1 MLIQKK
7 VEKQMVCEKCG
18 KHLNPDEEMILKGK
32 TLCEDCYI
40 NTLSPTRTCDP
51 WAVYTAK
58 SFSGKDAVFNAAQ
71 KKILKI
77 LEETGGVEFD
87 VLVKMLQMEPNDVKK
102 EFATLRHMEK
112 ARGEMRAGKTVLC
125 LW

>member
-1 MLIQKK
+1 M
-7 VEKQMVCEKCG
+7 ECEKCNKQIKQG
-18 KHLNPDEEMILKGK
+18 EEMNYKGK

-40 NTLSPTRTCDP
+40 DTLSPTRTCDP

-71 KKILKI
+71 TKILKI
-77 LEETGGVEFD
+77 LKETGGVEFS
-87 VLVKMLQMEPNDVKK
+87 VLVEMLRMEPDEVKR

-112 ARGEMRAGKTVLC
+112 AQGEMRDCKTVFC

>member
-1 MLIQKK
+1 MN
-7 VEKQMVCEKCG
+7 CEKCSKQIKQG
-18 KHLNPDEEMILKGK
+18 EEMQHNGK

-40 NTLSPTRTCDP
+40 DVLSPARGCDP

-58 SFSGKDAVFNAAQ
+58 SFSGKDAILTENQ
-71 KKILKI
+71 TKILKA
-77 LEETGGVEFD
+77 LEETGGVEPA
-87 VLVKMLQMEPNDVKK
+87 VLAEMLKMSPADLER

-112 ARGEMRAGKTVLC
+112 ARGEMRDGKTVLC

>member
-1 MLIQKK
+1 
-7 VEKQMVCEKCG
+7 MVCEKCG
-18 KHLNPDEEMILKGK
+18 KQINSGDEMHYSGK

-40 NTLSPTRTCDP
+40 DTLSPTRTCDP

-58 SFSGKDAVFNAAQ
+58 SFSGKDAVFNASQ

-77 LEETGGVEFD
+77 LEETGGMEFD
-87 VLVKMLQMEPNDVKK
+87 ALVERLQMLSGDVKK

-112 ARGEMRAGKTVLC
+112 ARAEMRDGKTVLC

>member
-1 MLIQKK
+1 
-7 VEKQMVCEKCG
+7 MVCEKCG
-18 KHLNPDEEMILKGK
+18 KHVNSRDEMTYNGK

-40 NTLSPTRTCDP
+40 DTLSPTRTCDP

-58 SFSGKDAVFNAAQ
+58 SFSGTDAVLNETQ
-71 KKILKI
+71 TKI
-77 LEETGGVEFD
+77 LEILEKTGGVEIA
-87 VLVKMLQMEPNDVKK
+87 VLADMLQMASGDIER

-112 ARGEMRAGKTVLC
+112 ARAAMQNGKKVLC

>member
-1 MLIQKK
+1 MLCKK
-7 VEKQMVCEKCG
+7 CNKQIKQG
-18 KHLNPDEEMILKGK
+18 DEMNYNGK
-32 TLCEDCYI
+32 TMCEDCYI
-40 NTLSPTRTCDP
+40 DTLSPTRTCDP

-71 KKILKI
+71 TKILKI
-77 LEETGGVEFD
+77 LKETEGVEFS
-87 VLVKMLQMEPNDVKK
+87 VLVEMLRMEPDEVKR

-112 ARGEMRAGKTVLC
+112 ARGEMRDNKTVLC

>member
-1 MLIQKK
+1 MI
-7 VEKQMVCEKCG
+7 CEKCG
-18 KHLNPDEEMILKGK
+18 KHINADEEMIFEGK
-32 TLCEDCYI
+32 TMCEDCYI

-87 VLVKMLQMEPNDVKK
+87 VLVKMLQMEPDDVKK

-112 ARGEMRAGKTVLC
+112 ARGEMRDGKTVLC